1 MEKYTTFDHIRK
13 KDISSFTGLEDEVL
27 TYIYHSSCK
36 VPLVIESF
44 GITFPNPNFH
54 IKRMDSRYFILE
66 YIVSGKG
73 YLKVDGKIYE
83 LKSNDVYLLE
93 PGSSHEYYAD
103 KEDPFKKYWINF
115 KSDVFFNIFHEY
127 GLNQIYAFHD
137 TDISEEMGKI
147 FALEKIS
154 LYNDQI
160 YKEASKYLFAI
171 FMKLAE
177 KNQIRPEG
185 SVIAQQILAE
195 LDKSIDSNI
204 SIEEICDKLF
214 ISRSKLI
221 REFKKYYHETPH
233 AYLIERKIAFS
244 KMLLQN
250 TNHSIKSISA
260 HLGFADEHYFSNT
273 FKAKTNMTPSEYR
286 KSKSNIV
293 LDSPSNSS

>member
-1 MEKYTTFDHIRK
+1 MK
-13 KDISSFTGLEDEVL
+13 
-27 TYIYHSSCK
+27 
-36 VPLVIESF
+36 
-44 GITFPNPNFH
+44 
-54 IKRMDSRYFILE
+54 
-66 YIVSGKG
+66 
-73 YLKVDGKIYE
+73 
-83 LKSNDVYLLE
+83 
-93 PGSSHEYYAD
+93 
-103 KEDPFKKYWINF
+103 
-115 KSDVFFNIFHEY
+115 
-127 GLNQIYAFHD
+127 QIYAFHD

-160 YKEASKYLFAI
+160 YKEASKYLFDI

-177 KNQIRPEG
+177 KNQIRQEG

-195 LDKSIDSNI
+195 LDKAIDSTI
-204 SIEEICDKLF
+204 SIEEICEKLF

-221 REFKKYYHETPH
+221 REFKKYYHVTPH

-273 FKAKTNMTPSEYR
+273 FKSKTNMTPSEYR
-286 KSKSNIV
+286 KSRSNIV
-293 LDSPSNSS
+293 PDSEI

>member
-1 MEKYTTFDHIRK
+1 MEKYITFDHIRK
-13 KDISSFTGLEDEVL
+13 KDISSFTGLENEVL
-27 TYIYHSSCK
+27 TYIYHSSRK
-36 VPLVIESF
+36 VPLSIESF
-44 GITFPNPNFH
+44 GITFPTPDFH
-54 IKRMDSRYFILE
+54 IKRLDSRYFILE
-66 YIVSGKG
+66 YVVSGKG
-73 YLKVDGKIYE
+73 YLKVDGK
-83 LKSNDVYLLE
+83 LHTLQANDVYLLE

-103 KEDPFKKYWINF
+103 KNDPFKKYWINF
-115 KSDVFFNIFHEY
+115 KSDVFFNIFNEY
-127 GLNQIYAFHD
+127 DLKQIYVFHD

-160 YKEASKYLFAI
+160 YKEASKYLFDI

-177 KNQIRPEG
+177 KNQIRQEG

-195 LDKSIDSNI
+195 LDKAIDSTI
-204 SIEEICDKLF
+204 SIEEICEKLF

-221 REFKKYYHETPH
+221 REFKKYYHVTPH

-273 FKAKTNMTPSEYR
+273 FKSKTNMTPSEYR
-286 KSKSNIV
+286 KSRSNIV
-293 LDSPSNSS
+293 PDSEI

>member
-1 MEKYTTFDHIRK
+1 MEKYITFDHIRK
-13 KDISSFTGLEDEVL
+13 KDISSFTGLENEVL
-27 TYIYHSSCK
+27 TYIYHSSRK
-36 VPLVIESF
+36 VPLSIESF
-44 GITFPNPNFH
+44 GITFPTPDFH
-54 IKRMDSRYFILE
+54 IKRLDSRYFILE
-66 YIVSGKG
+66 YVVSGKG
-73 YLKVDGKIYE
+73 YLKVDGK
-83 LKSNDVYLLE
+83 LHTLQANDVYLLE

-103 KEDPFKKYWINF
+103 KNDPFKKYWINF
-115 KSDVFFNIFHEY
+115 KSDVFFNIFNEY
-127 GLNQIYAFHD
+127 DLKQIYAFHD

-160 YKEASKYLFAI
+160 YKEASKYLFDI

-177 KNQIRPEG
+177 KNQIRQEG

-195 LDKSIDSNI
+195 LDKAIDSTI
-204 SIEEICDKLF
+204 SIEEICEKLF

-221 REFKKYYHETPH
+221 REFKKYYHVTPH

-273 FKAKTNMTPSEYR
+273 FKSKTNMTPSEYR
-286 KSKSNIV
+286 KSRSNIV
-293 LDSPSNSS
+293 PDSEI

>member
-1 MEKYTTFDHIRK
+1 MKKYITFDHIRK
-13 KDISSFTGLEDEVL
+13 KDISSFTGLENEVL
-27 TYIYHSSCK
+27 TYIYHSSRK
-36 VPLVIESF
+36 VPLSIESF
-44 GITFPNPNFH
+44 GITFPTPDFH
-54 IKRMDSRYFILE
+54 IKRLDSRYFILE
-66 YIVSGKG
+66 YVVSGKG
-73 YLKVDGKIYE
+73 YLKVDGK
-83 LKSNDVYLLE
+83 LHTLQANDVYLLE

-103 KEDPFKKYWINF
+103 KNDPFKKYWINF
-115 KSDVFFNIFHEY
+115 KSDVFFNIFNEY
-127 GLNQIYAFHD
+127 DLKQIYAFHD

-160 YKEASKYLFAI
+160 YKEASKYLFDI

-177 KNQIRPEG
+177 KNQIRQEG

-195 LDKSIDSNI
+195 LDKAIDSTI
-204 SIEEICDKLF
+204 SIEEICEKLF

-221 REFKKYYHETPH
+221 REFKKYYHVTPH

-273 FKAKTNMTPSEYR
+273 FKSKTNMTPSEYR
-286 KSKSNIV
+286 KSRSNIV
-293 LDSPSNSS
+293 PDSEI